1 MHKKMKGRQ
10 RKAAA
15 IILTAA
21 LVLSAG
27 PVPSVLAETEAS
39 SETVQQEIP
48 EEESTAPVKPET
60 EVPEETELQ
69 TVPLTEQNTE
79 TETQVETETET
90 QTEPETETE
99 TTVQTETPGETET
112 TEVETEAV
120 TEESTDLEPTETEN
134 ETEIQVT
141 PPFQIQSVSSVQ
153 SNQILQNSDA
163 IDEAVKN
170 VQEQIDILPNIA
182 EFKTMKQE
190 KQQNVYM
197 QAQSVWDAYETLSE
211 EQQVRVDTA
220 KLTELLNYFNGQV
233 ETQPSTNAVATLTI
247 GTTTTEYTDISSAF
261 EAAAGK
267 TATIRLLQD
276 AEFSREV
283 LITSGNIIYEGAN
296 YTLSSSIYGIMV
308 MGGSLNLRSGN
319 ITSALNIYSGGTIEV
334 SGATVGFLGYY
345 GGTVN
350 MSAGAINSIPVGNPS
365 INYIASE
372 ITLDQNTF
380 SLIPGG
386 SVTLNAKV
394 SQNTINVERNNIII
408 PVTWSSSNEAV
419 ATVNNG
425 QVTAVSTGTATITAS
440 AGGKSATC
448 TVRVKNTTT
457 ITNKGGNDGYPTTFI
472 NGDSLP
478 VPLMDDFTIDGS
490 NTGFTYQWYAGNQTT
505 GELTGSP
512 IATPEEAGTYTLVV
526 TTNETDTYLGGELR
540 LLVTIE
546 PADYIV
552 TIPSDATAG
561 GGEVS
566 ITTNNFKV
574 GEDEC
579 V

>member
-1 MHKKMKGRQ
+1 M
-10 RKAAA
+10 
-15 IILTAA
+15 T
-21 LVLSAG
+21 
-27 PVPSVLAETEAS
+27 
-39 SETVQQEIP
+39 
-48 EEESTAPVKPET
+48 PET
-60 EVPEETELQ
+60 EVPEETEPQ
-69 TVPLTEQNTE
+69 TDPVTEQSTE
-79 TETQVETETET
+79 TEPQTETEPETQTETELQTETET
-90 QTEPETETE
+90 QTETAPQTEQETETE

-163 IDEAVKN
+163 VDEAVKN

-182 EFKTMKQE
+182 EFETMKQE

-350 MSAGAINSIPVGNPS
+350 MSAGAINSIPVGNP
-365 INYIASE
+365 
-372 ITLDQNTF
+372 
-380 SLIPGG
+380 P
-386 SVTLNAKV
+386 
-394 SQNTINVERNNIII
+394 
-408 PVTWSSSNEAV
+408 
-419 ATVNNG
+419 
-425 QVTAVSTGTATITAS
+425 
-440 AGGKSATC
+440 
-448 TVRVKNTTT
+448 
-457 ITNKGGNDGYPTTFI
+457 
-472 NGDSLP
+472 
-478 VPLMDDFTIDGS
+478 
-490 NTGFTYQWYAGNQTT
+490 
-505 GELTGSP
+505 
-512 IATPEEAGTYTLVV
+512 
-526 TTNETDTYLGGELR
+526 
-540 LLVTIE
+540 
-546 PADYIV
+546 
-552 TIPSDATAG
+552 
-561 GGEVS
+561 
-566 ITTNNFKV
+566 
-574 GEDEC
+574 
-579 V
+579 

>member
-1 MHKKMKGRQ
+1 MHKKMKERQ

-27 PVPSVLAETEAS
+27 PVQSVLAETEAS

-79 TETQVETETET
+79 TETQVEKETET

-334 SGATVGFLGYY
+334 SGATVGFLGH
-345 GGTVN
+345 
-350 MSAGAINSIPVGNPS
+350 
-365 INYIASE
+365 
-372 ITLDQNTF
+372 L
-380 SLIPGG
+380 
-386 SVTLNAKV
+386 
-394 SQNTINVERNNIII
+394 
-408 PVTWSSSNEAV
+408 
-419 ATVNNG
+419 
-425 QVTAVSTGTATITAS
+425 
-440 AGGKSATC
+440 
-448 TVRVKNTTT
+448 
-457 ITNKGGNDGYPTTFI
+457 
-472 NGDSLP
+472 
-478 VPLMDDFTIDGS
+478 
-490 NTGFTYQWYAGNQTT
+490 
-505 GELTGSP
+505 
-512 IATPEEAGTYTLVV
+512 
-526 TTNETDTYLGGELR
+526 
-540 LLVTIE
+540 
-546 PADYIV
+546 
-552 TIPSDATAG
+552 
-561 GGEVS
+561 
-566 ITTNNFKV
+566 
-574 GEDEC
+574 
-579 V
+579 